1 MSEEILKALM
11 QLFALIAKQDVGISE
26 KERSFVEN
34 FLKQQLNE
42 SAVKEYLALFDSFIT
57 SDREKNSENII
68 ESGEPKLTS
77 VKDSVKTLGI
87 AKKINRTLT
96 QKQKIVVLVRLFELI
111 NSDNNFTPQ
120 RMAMID
126 TAADVFNITRE
137 EQLAIST
144 FVIQNES
151 IQVDIPE
158 ILIISCK
165 KAFLDHSHFI
175 HSPQLDGK
183 LFILRIKSVDL
194 YFLKY
199 LGNDEVLLNGLPLKS
214 NRVYLF
220 ANGSVIKQA
229 KGKPVFFTDVATRF
243 ITDPMGMHITLR
255 AENISLTFPNGTAGL
270 RDINLE
276 ETSGKMMA
284 IMGSSGSGKTTLLNV
299 LSGMETPTLGNVF
312 VNGTNLFEEKDRIK
326 GIIGYI
332 PQDDL
337 LIEELTVKEN
347 LYYSTKLVYKNLN
360 EQQIIEKIEKMLISL
375 GLLHIKDLKVGNP
388 LNQKISGGQRK
399 RLNIGLELI
408 REPSILFVDEPTS
421 GLSSRDS
428 ENVMELLKE
437 LTIKGKLVFVVIHQP
452 SSEIFKMFDKVL
464 ILDEGGYQIY
474 YGNPVE
480 APIYF
485 KRIDN
490 QINSD
495 IGECPR
501 CGNVNPES
509 IFSILESQIVDE
521 YGRSTGKRKVQPEE
535 WANFFKNSQKA
546 EQGSEIVRELP
557 DASAKPGWIKQIS
570 VFFGRDLKSKLSNR
584 QYILLNLFEA
594 PILALLLAFV
604 IRYIEDPSS
613 GLYIF
618 RENDNIMPYLFM
630 CTIVALFIGLI
641 VSAEEIYKDRK
652 ILKRESFLNLSR
664 SSYLYSKVSILF
676 IISAI
681 QALLFVWVGNS
692 ILEIRGMLFEYWLVF
707 FSVAAFANVL
717 GLNISSAFNSAVT
730 IYILIPF
737 LIIPQMVLTGAMFS
751 FDKINSGLGGGG
763 EKVPLIAEIMP
774 SRWAFEALAVNQFI
788 NNEYEKQFY
797 SMRQL
802 ESAFNYKN
810 VYYIPELKG
819 IVDQYV
825 SNTNRNEG
833 SAINPKDIE
842 LLYHEVKKENTSQ
855 FISYHNIVF
864 HDADKLNIYDFNP
877 EIAEDLSI
885 YLDKLH
891 GFYRENFNHINRSID
906 NLISE
911 KINNPEGRQ
920 SYQDTYDM
928 HYNAYLA
935 RYVKNTF
942 APLPMIRLNNKLVQK
957 IDPIYMIPQNNGY
970 LSFRA
975 HFLSPVKNFMGEQI
989 STLYF
994 NVGVIWVLTVMA
1006 FTALYFN
1013 LLKGLVNYFEEYS
1026 ILKRKTNKN

>member
-1 MSEEILKALM
+1 M

-26 KERSFVEN
+26 KERNFVEN

-42 SAVKEYLALFDSFIT
+42 STVKEYLALFDGFIS
-57 SDREKNSENII
+57 SDREKNSENTI
-68 ESGEPKLTS
+68 ESGEHRLTS

-111 NSDNNFTPQ
+111 NSDKNFTPQ

-144 FVIQNES
+144 FVIQNDS
-151 IQVDIPE
+151 NKADIPE
-158 ILIISCK
+158 ILIIGCK
-165 KAFLDHSHFI
+165 NAFLEHSHFI

-183 LFILRIKSVDL
+183 IFILRIKSVDL

-199 LGNDEVLLNGLPLKS
+199 KGDDEVLLNGLPVKS

-220 ANGSVIKQA
+220 ANGSVIKPA
-229 KGKPVFFTDVATRF
+229 KGKPVFYTDVAARF
-243 ITDPMGMHITLR
+243 ITDPTGLHITLR
-255 AENISLTFPNGTAGL
+255 AENIYLTFPNGTVGL
-270 RDINLE
+270 QDINLE
-276 ETSGKMMA
+276 ETTGKMMA
-284 IMGSSGSGKTTLLNV
+284 IMGSSGSGKTTLLNI
-299 LSGMETPTLGNVF
+299 LSGIQTPARGNVF
-312 VNGTNLFEEKDRIK
+312 VNGKDLYEQKDLIK

-337 LIEELTVKEN
+337 LIEELTVWEN
-347 LYYSTKLVYKNLN
+347 LYYSTKLVYKNLSS
-360 EQQIIEKIEKMLISL
+360 EQITEKLEKVLISL
-375 GLLHIKDLKVGNP
+375 GLFHIKDLKVGNP
-388 LNQKISGGQRK
+388 LDKRISGGQRK

-408 REPSILFVDEPTS
+408 REPSVLFVDEPTS

-509 IFSILESQIVDE
+509 IFSIVESQIVDE
-521 YGRSTGKRKVQPEE
+521 YGRSTGKRKVQPWE
-535 WANFFKNSQKA
+535 WANFFKKTQKT
-546 EQGSEIVRELP
+546 ELIKESFRELP
-557 DASAKPGWIKQIS
+557 DTSAKPGWLKQIS

-594 PILALLLAFV
+594 PVLAMLLAFV

-613 GLYIF
+613 GSYIF

-641 VSAEEIYKDRK
+641 VSAEEIFKDRK

-692 ILEIRGMLFEYWLVF
+692 ILEIEGMFFEYWLVF

-751 FDKINSGLGGGG
+751 FDKINRGLGGGS
-763 EKVPLIAEIMP
+763 EKVPVIAEIMP
-774 SRWAFEALAVNQFI
+774 SRWAFEALAVNQFV

-797 SMRQL
+797 TMRQL
-802 ESAFNYKN
+802 ESVFNYKN

-819 IVDQYV
+819 IIEQYI
-825 SNTNRNEG
+825 SNTNRAEKFP
-833 SAINPKDIE
+833 IDPLDIE
-842 LLYHEVKKENTSQ
+842 LLYHEVQKENNSEYVS
-855 FISYHNIVF
+855 FHNIVF
-864 HDADKLNIYDFNP
+864 NDSDKLNINDFNL
-877 EIAEDLSI
+877 EVANDLKL
-885 YLDKLH
+885 YLDDLH
-891 GFYRENFNHINRSID
+891 EFYRQNFNSINRRID

-911 KINNPEGRQ
+911 KTSSPEGRQ
-920 SYQDTYDM
+920 SYQSIYDM
-928 HYNAYLA
+928 HYNTYLA
-935 RYVKNTF
+935 RFAKNTM
-942 APLPMIRLNNKLVQK
+942 APLPMVRLNNKLIQK
-957 IDPIYMIPQNNGY
+957 IDPIYLNPQNNSY
-970 LSFRA
+970 LDFRA
-975 HFLSPVKNFMGEQI
+975 HFLAPVKNFMGGQVP
-989 STLYF
+989 TLYF
-994 NVGVIWVLTVMA
+994 NVGVIWIFTILA
-1006 FTALYFN
+1006 FATLYFN
-1013 LLKGLVNYFEEYS
+1013 ALKRLVDYFEEYS
-1026 ILKRKTNKN
+1026 ILKRKNNKN